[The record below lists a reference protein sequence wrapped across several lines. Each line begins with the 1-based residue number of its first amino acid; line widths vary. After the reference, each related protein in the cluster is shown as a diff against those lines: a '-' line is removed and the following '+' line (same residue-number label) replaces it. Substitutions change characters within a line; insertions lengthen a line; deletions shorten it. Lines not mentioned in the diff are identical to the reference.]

1 VNRNFTI
8 LREVR
13 QKRSLRR
20 GSVTIESI
28 LVIAAIC
35 LPILVFSVKIGW
47 PRIRN
52 SFLDQ
57 ERKLEQQVGDTTSGV
72 TKW

>member
-1 VNRNFTI
+1 MP
-8 LREVR
+8 R
-13 QKRSLRR
+13 QSSHERSSRS
-20 GSVTIESI
+20 GHVTIESV

-52 SFLDQ
+52 GFLNQ
-57 ERKLEQQVGDTTSGV
+57 ERKLEQQVGDATSGV
-72 TKW
+72 TKWEVEQQP